1 VSRRIRVIP
10 AVLTDDPAKLVVM
23 ARQVEGF
30 TGYVQLDIMD
40 GRFVPSRSVTCQQ
53 AATASLQIPWEVH
66 LMVEKPEQQLE
77 CFKQAGARKAIF
89 HFEAMDSAG
98 EVIALARRLGLEVGL
113 AVNPETPV
121 SAVLPLVKDVDSI
134 LFLAVH
140 PGFYGARFLP
150 EVLDKIA
157 ELRRARPDIEIG
169 IDGGVKE
176 SNIELVAGSG
186 VNDIYVGS
194 AIFLDSQPADAFRRL
209 EALANETA

>member
-1 VSRRIRVIP
+1 MPARIRVIP
-10 AVLTDDPAKLVVM
+10 AILTDDPRKLAAMV
-23 ARQVEGF
+23 RQAENYA
-30 TGYVQLDIMD
+30 GYVQLDIMD
-40 GRFVPSRSVTCQQ
+40 GRFVPSRSITCQQ
-53 AATASLQIPWEVH
+53 AAAVSFAIPWEVH

-77 CFKQAGARKAIF
+77 CFKQAGARKTIF
-89 HFEAMDSAG
+89 HYEATDSAG
-98 EVIALARRLGLEVGL
+98 EVIAQARRLGLEVGL

-121 SAVLPLVKDVDSI
+121 SAVLPLTKEVDSV

-157 ELRRARPDIEIG
+157 ELRRARPDLRIG

-176 SNIELVAGSG
+176 NNIKRVAGSG

-209 EALANETA
+209 KALTNEAE

>member
-1 VSRRIRVIP
+1 MSARIRVVP
-10 AVLTDDPAKLVVM
+10 AILTDDPGKLAEM
-23 ARQVEGF
+23 ARQTEGYA
-30 TGYVQLDIMD
+30 GYIQLDIMD
-40 GRFVPSRSVTCQQ
+40 GRFVPSHSITCQQ
-53 AATASLQIPWEVH
+53 AAAVSFEIPWEVH

-77 CFKQAGARKAIF
+77 CFKQAGARKVIF
-89 HFEAMDSAG
+89 HYEATDSAG
-98 EVIALARRLGLEVGL
+98 EVISQARRLGLGVGL

-121 SAVLPLVKDVDSI
+121 SAVLPLANELDSV

-157 ELRRARPDIEIG
+157 ELRRACPDIEIG

-176 SNIELVAGSG
+176 NNIKLIAGSG

-194 AIFLDSQPADAFRRL
+194 AIFLDAQPAEAFRRL
-209 EALANETA
+209 EALANEVA

>member
-1 VSRRIRVIP
+1 MSARIRVVP
-10 AVLTDDPAKLVVM
+10 AILTDDPGKLAVM
-23 ARQVEGF
+23 ARQTEGYA
-30 TGYVQLDIMD
+30 GYVQLDIMD
-40 GRFVPSRSVTCQQ
+40 GRFVPSHSITCQQ
-53 AATASLQIPWEVH
+53 AAAVSFEIPWEVH

-77 CFKQAGARKAIF
+77 CFKQAGARKVIF
-89 HFEAMDSAG
+89 HYEATDSAG
-98 EVIALARRLGLEVGL
+98 EVISQARHLGLGVGL

-121 SAVLPLVKDVDSI
+121 SAVLPLLEVDSV

-150 EVLDKIA
+150 EVLGKIA
-157 ELRRARPDIEIG
+157 ELKSARPDMEIG

-176 SNIELVAGSG
+176 NNIKLVAGSG

-209 EALANETA
+209 QALANETA

>member
-1 VSRRIRVIP
+1 
-10 AVLTDDPAKLVVM
+10 M
-23 ARQVEGF
+23 ARQAEGF
-30 TGYVQLDIMD
+30 TGYLQLDIMD
-40 GRFVPSRSVTCQQ
+40 GCFVPSRSVTCRQ
-53 AATASLQIPWEVH
+53 AAEVSFDIPWEVH
-66 LMVEKPEQQLE
+66 LMVEKPGEQLE

-89 HFEAMDSAG
+89 HYEATDSTG
-98 EVIALARRLGLEVGL
+98 EVISQARRLGLGVGL

-121 SAVLPLVKDVDSI
+121 SAVLPMVEDVDSV

-140 PGFYGARFLP
+140 PGFYGAKFLP

-157 ELRRARPDIEIG
+157 KLRRAQPDIEIG

-176 SNIELVAGSG
+176 GNIKLIAGSG

-209 EALANETA
+209 EALANEAA